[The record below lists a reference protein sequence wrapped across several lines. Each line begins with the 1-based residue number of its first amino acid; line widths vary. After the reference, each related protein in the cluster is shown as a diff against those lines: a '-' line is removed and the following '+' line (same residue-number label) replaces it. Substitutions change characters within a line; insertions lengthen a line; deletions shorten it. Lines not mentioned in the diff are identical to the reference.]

1 MRYSR
6 LTFVENTLGN
16 LPKVPRVKFLRN
28 DGLLFISICMFGSF
42 KNPFATI
49 TSLFELFF
57 RFRRFILLVQTEKV
71 ISMNYGSNTSSW
83 KPWRWMRLDLIL
95 LMRDIYINSNLN
107 LLKKFTSSRRSTEFK
122 DILRRNISQMVTK
135 TIPSSTRIVV
145 SYAMRRG
152 IPFSVYWKVNGNSDN
167 NMIKISQWRE
177 SHSRR
182 NTSIRRKK

>member
-16 LPKVPRVKFLRN
+16 LPKVPRVKFLRS
-28 DGLLFISICMFGSF
+28 DGFLFISICMFGSF
-42 KNPFATI
+42 KNPFAMI

-107 LLKKFTSSRRSTEFK
+107 LLKKFTSSSRSTEFK
-122 DILRRNISQMVTK
+122 YILPRNIPQMITK
-135 TIPSSTRIVV
+135 TIPVRTRIVI
-145 SYAMRRG
+145 SCALTRG
-152 IPFSVYWKVNGNSDN
+152 IPLWIWWKVNGDLN
-167 NMIKISQWRE
+167 N
-177 SHSRR
+177 
-182 NTSIRRKK
+182 NLIRI